1 MPIAIVTGSLTPY
14 TLRAYDAFAERHREA
29 LHVFTCA
36 RIEPHRA
43 WEVARPKHFQH
54 SVLPGLRWHRN
65 DASHVYAN
73 PSVVT
78 KLARLRPETLA
89 VAAFSPT
96 MALAVGY
103 ARAAGISYGIA
114 TDGTLDTDPGE
125 NSTPHR
131 LMRRMMVP
139 AARYGICASEASVAL
154 LEHWGLQGGR
164 GVVVPI
170 VSAWDA
176 PPRLNAYDERP
187 YDVILAGG
195 INERFKGVLFFA
207 EVVER
212 LAARG
217 RRLRVRVTGK
227 GPQKEELAT
236 RLAAAGADAQFDGP
250 LQPAEMP
257 DALGSAK
264 VLAFPSRQDPW
275 GLVAN
280 EAVLCGTPVLGSPH
294 ATSSLCFVDR
304 FGVGLVR
311 PLEVDAWCD
320 ALVEMLDGPA
330 RWSSFMGRRDA
341 AVAWFSVDAA
351 VAGLKA
357 AFDIGRGRADPMKAP
372 LAREAAQRATIG

>member
-1 MPIAIVTGSLTPY
+1 MPIAIITGSLTPY
-14 TLRAYDAFAERHREA
+14 TVRAYDAFAERHGED
-29 LHVFTCA
+29 LHVLTCA

-43 WEVARPKHFQH
+43 WEVASPRHFKH
-54 SVLPGLRWHRN
+54 SVLPGLRWHRH

-78 KLARLRPETLA
+78 RLARLRPETMA

-96 MALAVGY
+96 MALAVAY
-103 ARAAGISYGIA
+103 ARATGMPYGVA
-114 TDGTLDTDPGE
+114 TDGTLETDPGGS
-125 NSTPHR
+125 STPHR

-154 LEHWGLQGGR
+154 LEHWGLERGR
-164 GVVVPI
+164 GIVVPI

-176 PPRLNAYDERP
+176 PARINAYDQRP
-187 YDVILAGG
+187 FDVIIAGG

-217 RRLRVRVTGK
+217 HRLRVRVTGK
-227 GPQKEELAT
+227 GPQKEELAA
-236 RLAAAGADAQFDGP
+236 RLTAAGADGQFDGA
-250 LQPAEMP
+250 LQPADMP
-257 DALGSAK
+257 GALGSAK
-264 VLAFPSRQDPW
+264 VLAFPSRHDPW

-294 ATSSLCFVDR
+294 ATSSPCFVER

-311 PLEVDAWCD
+311 PLEVEAWCD
-320 ALVEMLDGPA
+320 GLLDMISGPT
-330 RWSSFMGRRDA
+330 RWSSFMARREA
-341 AVAWFSVDAA
+341 AIAWFSLDAA

-357 AFDIGRGRADPMKAP
+357 AFDLGRGASSASS
-372 LAREAAQRATIG
+372 AAIKIAHGTRGD